1 MKILHELKIILF
13 QEGERDIY
21 LPGPCFRAADPPHVS
36 STREAEFREAR
47 AGGGKRGLETWCI
60 SELQKLLR

>member
-1 MKILHELKIILF
+1 M
-13 QEGERDIY
+13 Y
-21 LPGPCFRAADPPHVS
+21 LGHDFRIANPPHVS

-60 SELQKLLR
+60 SELQKLFKVR